1 MSSAPS
7 GSPCPLITNFFM
19 YYDLNH
25 EQDISKIHM
34 GPTGRLKANQ
44 DTDVVMLCG
53 AGTVFRILVL

>member
-1 MSSAPS
+1 
-7 GSPCPLITNFFM
+7 M

-25 EQDISKIHM
+25 EQDMSKIHM

-44 DTDVVMLCG
+44 DTDVLMLCG